1 MFFPRRS
8 VFFKNFFVHRRGRQ
22 KSSAKK
28 ASVSAQKAHRG
39 RSGSEKAQKNSA
51 APPSA
56 PTMMKPRSSPAPRR
70 SKNRNMA
77 PPTVRQ

>member
-1 MFFPRRS
+1 M
-8 VFFKNFFVHRRGRQ
+8 KKFFVHRRGRH

-28 ASVSAQKAHRG
+28 ASVSAQKAHTG
-39 RSGSEKAQKNSA
+39 RSSSEKAQKNST

-56 PTMMKPRSSPAPRR
+56 PTMIKPRSWPDPRR
-70 SKNRNMA
+70 SRNRNMA